1 MVQLQERINIY
12 VFKIYYVP
20 FASNQHINP
29 LLFSDSEYINALK

>member
-12 VFKIYYVP
+12 IVKIYDVP

-29 LLFSDSEYINALK
+29 FLFSDNEYINTLK